1 MNLILTVPNEGG
13 KVKRTSRNDKALS
26 AQQGLFDT
34 TMAEGSLDVLLGLKQ
49 LMSREMNGSDRY
61 LIAAQIS
68 RLTGRDLS
76 KDMMDKYCSSDASY
90 RPPADM
96 LVAFCHVVGSPKVF
110 RYLLEPLGRDV
121 LDPEDRD
128 LIDLARLQ
136 EKQREIE
143 AQMLEIRRKRGLLK

>member
-1 MNLILTVPNEGG
+1 MA
-13 KVKRTSRNDKALS
+13 KRTARNDKGLS
-26 AQQGLFDT
+26 TQQGIFDT
-34 TMAEGSLDVLLGLKQ
+34 TLSEGSLDVLLGLKQ

-61 LIAAQIS
+61 LISAQIS

-76 KDMMDKYCSSDASY
+76 KDMLDKYVSSDTSY

-96 LVAFCHVVGSPKVF
+96 LVAFCHVLNSPKVF
-110 RYLLEPLGRDV
+110 KYLLEPLGRDV

-136 EKQREIE
+136 EQQREIE
-143 AQMLEIRRKRGLLK
+143 IKMLEIRRKRGLLK

>member
-1 MNLILTVPNEGG
+1 MA
-13 KVKRTSRNDKALS
+13 KRKSGNDRALS
-26 AQQGLFDT
+26 TQQGLFDM

-49 LMSREMNGSDRY
+49 LMSREMSGADRY
-61 LIAAQIS
+61 LLAAQIS

-76 KDMMDKYCSSDASY
+76 KDMLDKYVSSDASY

-96 LVAFCHVVGSPKVF
+96 LVAFCHVVNSTKVF
-110 RYLLEPLGRDV
+110 KSLLEPLGRDV

-136 EKQREIE
+136 EQQRVIE